1 MAIAVPA
8 YVSEAAQRGLDW
20 YAAGKAGDGVTD
32 KTLREA
38 HEMASGSVSE
48 DKLRRMGPWFRRHR
62 PDMDAPA
69 NDSNDKAFPG
79 AGAVAWALWGGPT
92 SGDIMRTADWVEA
105 KVTSLDRENG
115 ATASAARLQTIPD
128 TMPEIVITDI
138 DGTILDDAHQPIEPV
153 IDFIDAY
160 DCEVVVVTNRPES
173 EREKTLAELQ
183 AADVEPFRLYMNK
196 DGSPAPEYKR
206 GVVKELMDEGFDPQ
220 VFIDNRADVRDA
232 VAELGVQVVNP
243 DDIVNS
249 SANGEDMS
257 KITPEALAS
266 KLSAD
271 LSAITA
277 ERDTLVAS
285 ASTVAAELT
294 ALKDGIASM
303 TAERDAL
310 ALKVKELEA
319 TALTASAK
327 AAEMVAEKAAS
338 SVQAPLKITPAEQ
351 TAKLEG
357 KDLVSAYLA
366 LNGAEQAKFFEANKA
381 ELFAARKAGIR

>member
-38 HEMASGSVSE
+38 HEMASGEVSE

-69 NDSNDKAFPG
+69 NDPNDKAFPG

-105 KVTSLDRENG
+105 KVASLDRENG
-115 ATASAARLQTIPD
+115 ASASAARLQTIPD

-183 AADVEPFRLYMNK
+183 AIGLDLLRVYFNQ

-206 GVVKELMDEGFDPQ
+206 GVVKDLLDEGFDPQ

-257 KITPEALAS
+257 KTTPEALAS

-294 ALKDGIASM
+294 ALKDGLASM

-319 TALTASAK
+319 AALTASAK
-327 AAEMVAEKAAS
+327 AAEMVAEKAAA

-357 KDLVSAYLA
+357 KDLVAAYLA
-366 LNGAEQAKFFEANKA
+366 LSGKEQAEFFNAHKG